1 MVLANVTSFIGGMLA
16 SGTAS
21 ITGNLFL
28 LLFMFFI
35 ILLAICFMFGI
46 PLEFSGIILLP
57 LCLVLMTYHAEF
69 IGTGGVILI
78 YLAFVIA
85 KNLPFR

>member
-1 MVLANVTSFIGGMLA
+1 MVLANATGFVGQMLGTA
-16 SGTAS
+16 TAS
-21 ITGNLFL
+21 ITGSLFL
-28 LLFMFFI
+28 SLFMMFI

-57 LCLVLMTYHAEF
+57 LCLVLMTYYSEF
-69 IGTGGVILI
+69 IGTGGVMLI

-85 KNLPFR
+85 KNMPFR